1 MHEQKDAAAV
11 RIFPPA
17 VPVLT
22 ILRSQLA
29 ADTGLGRMALGSLL
43 GSLRPRLAA

>member
-22 ILRSQLA
+22 ILIGVGKA
-29 ADTGLGRMALGSLL
+29 GA
-43 GSLRPRLAA
+43 